1 MAATEQPDRRPP
13 RAAWMQWA
21 ILAVATSVLAIAAGG
36 RFLVGLVFDE
46 MQQHFHV
53 SHGGLGSVVSV
64 SVLMVGLGQPLV
76 GWLVDRFSARV
87 VAAGGLLL
95 LGTGLIVVSQAG
107 SGLGLVLGYGVLT
120 GLGLATLTPTVM
132 TPVVAAW
139 FERRRTTALSVISTV
154 NPLGQS
160 LVVPVLALL
169 VTATGWQ
176 DGYLLLGLLVA
187 TVGAPLIF
195 VLLREQRRV
204 STTAERFTGCG
215 ARQAVSSRAWWQL
228 ALGFFVC
235 GFTMSWMMTY
245 FVDYAL
251 QHGLGRGQAAAGLSL
266 MGWMSLAGALAT
278 GWWLDR
284 AGTTLPLSA
293 VYALRGAGFGLLL
306 LAGSWTPAVML
317 AVAVIGFSWSATT
330 PLTSSLCVAL
340 YGRRN
345 LGTIF
350 GLLFA
355 VMPIGSAAGAALSGL
370 LYDLTATYQPSL
382 ALNLALGVLAAAVVL
397 PIRVAPRFRPS
408 ATPATRSAAPRLAD

>member
-1 MAATEQPDRRPP
+1 MEQTEGDSSRIGWTRWGILLIAT
-13 RAAWMQWA
+13 A
-21 ILAVATSVLAIAAGG
+21 ILAVAAGG
-36 RFLVGLVFDE
+36 RFLIGLTFGE
-46 MQQHFHV
+46 MQQHFHL
-53 SHGGLGSVVSV
+53 SHGRLGSIVSV
-64 SVLMVGLGQPLV
+64 SVLMVALGQPLV

-95 LGTGLIVVSQAG
+95 LGIGLVVVSQAE

-139 FERRRTTALSVISTV
+139 FERRRTTALSIMSTA

-160 LVVPVLALL
+160 LIVPALALL
-169 VTATGWQ
+169 LGAAGWQ
-176 DGYLLLGLLVA
+176 GGYFLLGLLVA
-187 TVGAPLIF
+187 AAGAPAIF
-195 VLLREQRRV
+195 VLLREPQRTV
-204 STTAERFTGCG
+204 TAAFEGFTGCSV
-215 ARQAVSSRAWWQL
+215 RQALASRAWWQL

-235 GFTMSWMMTY
+235 GFTMSWVITY

-251 QHGLGRGQAAAGLSL
+251 QHGLGRGEAAAGLSL
-266 MGWMSLAGALAT
+266 LGWLSLAGALVT

-284 AGTTLPLSA
+284 SGTTLPLST

-306 LAGSWTPAVML
+306 LAGSWTPAILL

-355 VMPIGSAAGAALSGL
+355 VMPLGSAAGAAFSGL
-370 LYDLTATYQPSL
+370 LYDLTATYESSL
-382 ALNLALGVLAAAVVL
+382 LLNLTAGLLAAAVVL
-397 PIRVAPRFRPS
+397 PIRVTPRFRQE
-408 ATPATRSAAPRLAD
+408 ATILRPAATTPTA